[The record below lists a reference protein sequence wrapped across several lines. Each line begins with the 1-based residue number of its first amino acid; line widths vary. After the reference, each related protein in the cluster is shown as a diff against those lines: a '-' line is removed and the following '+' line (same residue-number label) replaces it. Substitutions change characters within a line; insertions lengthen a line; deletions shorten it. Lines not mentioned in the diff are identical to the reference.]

1 MPQADSDERC
11 RAREFYQPPPGHSR
25 QESPSF
31 GQRDDVRLIS
41 GGSPPNGWGTTHGV
55 RSRSH
60 GPAAHTSFGRT
71 AHVSVVAM
79 IDSTGSAIY
88 AALNGLAARQRVI
101 ANNVANIETPGFIA
115 GRVSFEDSLR
125 SAIAGGDAGATSV
138 ATTRSADPV
147 NQNGNN
153 LSLDNEVVS
162 LTDTDLRYQLMVQA
176 MNQKFGLLRSAI
188 GGGA

>member
-1 MPQADSDERC
+1 M
-11 RAREFYQPPPGHSR
+11 
-25 QESPSF
+25 
-31 GQRDDVRLIS
+31 
-41 GGSPPNGWGTTHGV
+41 
-55 RSRSH
+55 
-60 GPAAHTSFGRT
+60 
-71 AHVSVVAM
+71 SVVAM

-101 ANNVANIETPGFIA
+101 ANNVANVETPGFIA

-138 ATTRSADPV
+138 ATTRAADPV

-153 LSLDNEVVS
+153 VSLDNEVVS

-176 MNQKFGLLRSAI
+176 MNQKFGLLRTAI
-188 GGGA
+188 GGS